1 MHLKDRLY
9 QNWSK

>member
-9 QNWSK
+9 WNWSK